1 MENWKK
7 EKAGT
12 NNQLFVN
19 RKGSLGPVEGCCG
32 KFSVSLISGALL
44 FFFQYLQKYHLIFTS
59 CHVLKDVFWYEVLI
73 F

>member
-19 RKGSLGPVEGCCG
+19 RKGSLGPIEGCCG
-32 KFSVSLISGALL
+32 KLVSLWFHWSWIIKILHDII
-44 FFFQYLQKYHLIFTS
+44 KYNLIIINNN
-59 CHVLKDVFWYEVLI
+59 KYNK
-73 F
+73 